1 MTSACEYARELRA
14 KTGMSWGDLEEATGY
29 PESTIRDHVTG
40 RIKKPNEQL
49 LIAVI
54 GAMGGDATR
63 VRGIPQELRAD
74 LAEIRKAQAE
84 NDELRLTIE
93 TMRRIRGE
101 MLEQQRESYEA
112 QIKRIDEKHE
122 REIARIEKTATV
134 RLRICICLV
143 ILLAIMMLA
152 TIGILVYDFTH
163 LDRGWF
169 QMFSAV
175 GTRGALKTTLRSA
188 ADFMADIFH

>member
-14 KTGMSWGDLEEATGY
+14 KTGLSWGDLEEATGY

-54 GAMGGDATR
+54 GAMGGDAAR
-63 VRGIPQELRAD
+63 VRGIPQELRED
-74 LAEIRKAQAE
+74 LAEIRRAQAE

-101 MLEQQRESYEA
+101 MLEHQRETYEA
-112 QIKRIDEKHE
+112 RIAHIEESHEK
-122 REIARIEKTATV
+122 EIARLEKTATL
-134 RLRICICLV
+134 RLRLCLALGGVLLV
-143 ILLAIMMLA
+143 IMLAI
-152 TIGILVYDFTH
+152 IGILIYDLTH

-169 QMFSAV
+169 QMFSDI
-175 GTRGALKTTLRSA
+175 GTRGTANAALRSV
-188 ADFMADIFH
+188 ADFFSGIFS